1 MHSMARCC
9 QPLPGDNIVGYV
21 TQGRGISIHRADC
34 EQLAELANAHPER
47 VVEASWGTQDN
58 HTAYHVVIRVLA
70 SDRNGLLRDITT
82 VLANEK
88 ISVTGVSS
96 RSDNKRQTATMDLEI
111 QLNNVEMLG
120 KILTRLATLEDV
132 IDVKRL

>member
-1 MHSMARCC
+1 M
-9 QPLPGDNIVGYV
+9 
-21 TQGRGISIHRADC
+21 
-34 EQLAELANAHPER
+34 
-47 VVEASWGTQDN
+47 
-58 HTAYHVVIRVLA
+58 LA

-88 ISVTGVSS
+88 INVTGVSS

-111 QLNNVEMLG
+111 QINNVEMLG
-120 KILTRLATLEDV
+120 KILTRLAALEDV